1 MTLAI
6 LPMDVVLVCFPSGQY
21 LNFQR
26 YPVVK
31 RMCKLIKQ
39 KKKSKLTQ
47 VIMSSSSLSWHSY
60 YIPNVDFTVVLLSVF
75 KAKIFSG
82 DIKTMHFQSVT
93 ILHKNISS

>member
-1 MTLAI
+1 
-6 LPMDVVLVCFPSGQY
+6 
-21 LNFQR
+21 
-26 YPVVK
+26 
-31 RMCKLIKQ
+31 
-39 KKKSKLTQ
+39 
-47 VIMSSSSLSWHSY
+47 MSSSPPSWHSY